1 MTVVYLST
9 FSLMDSPQ
17 TIQIAKEKKWIY
29 TQITSLA
36 QPEDRE
42 CPNFKITVDKKRKIK
57 TQSPISHPP
66 TTTLP
71 CPEALEQVKGEPEMQ
86 GSKIQ
91 EVVWSLNWILIYN
104 HKHQVY
110 PQSENTKKVS
120 RHKHGLQGRNFKSVS
135 DFKGQVG
142 IKGATTETHSSG
154 EGKKYKKKKKGKKYP
169 LAIGWGEEKKKRGK
183 KEKWETWGPCKRKEK
198 HKRTQSPPYPWKH
211 PLNLTKYLDFAI
223 LTWDDAIK
231 PRILKTRQYHRN
243 EHTESE
249 THIQQKQ
256 GNGISCI

>member
-29 TQITSLA
+29 TQITSLT

-66 TTTLP
+66 STNLP

-86 GSKIQ
+86 GSKIE
-91 EVVWSLNWILIYN
+91 EVVRSLNWILIYN
-104 HKHQVY
+104 HKHHVY

-120 RHKHGLQGRNFKSVS
+120 RHKHGLQGRNFWSIS
-135 DFKGQVG
+135 DFKGQVRT
-142 IKGATTETHSSG
+142 KGAIIETHSSG
-154 EGKKYKKKKKGKKYP
+154 EGKKYKKKKRVKNPVWQLGGERKRRKG
-169 LAIGWGEEKKKRGK
+169 E
-183 KEKWETWGPCKRKEK
+183 KRKMK
-198 HKRTQSPPYPWKH
+198 
-211 PLNLTKYLDFAI
+211 NLRFLQEQ
-223 LTWDDAIK
+223 
-231 PRILKTRQYHRN
+231 R
-243 EHTESE
+243 E
-249 THIQQKQ
+249 T
-256 GNGISCI
+256 